1 MSPSPPNQQQGIG
14 VQVQGLRKSF
24 NGHEVLKGVDFD
36 VKPGEIFV
44 LMGPSGSGKS
54 VLLKH
59 IVGLE
64 TSSGGRVTID
74 GRDAALE
81 ETREHVRMALVF
93 QAGALFNS
101 LSVYDNLA
109 LYPRE
114 HRLGHEAS
122 IRDKVMRALQIL
134 SLENA

>member
-1 MSPSPPNQQQGIG
+1 MSTASDVTRNPFTQTESPAVG
-14 VQVQGLRKSF
+14 VTIEDLSKSF
-24 NGHEVLKGVDFD
+24 GTFEVLKGVSFA

-64 TSSGGRVTID
+64 MPSSGKVTVD
-74 GRDAALE
+74 RRDASSE
-81 ETREHVRMALVF
+81 DTREHVRMALVF

-101 LSVYDNLA
+101 ISVYDNLA

-114 HRLGHEAS
+114 HRIGTEAS
-122 IRDKVMRALQIL
+122 IR
-134 SLENA
+134 